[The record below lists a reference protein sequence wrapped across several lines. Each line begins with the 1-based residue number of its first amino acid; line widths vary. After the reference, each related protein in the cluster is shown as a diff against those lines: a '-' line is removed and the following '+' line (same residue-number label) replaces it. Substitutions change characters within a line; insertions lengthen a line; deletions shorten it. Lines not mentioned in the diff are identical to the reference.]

1 MRVWCKAGKT
11 SDHVLLDMSEI
22 NKAYSMYT
30 FLSGPPYYRDS
41 TTPTGRAGTDE
52 DHGDDSLTDDREEED
67 ARSSYSCDAGEAT
80 SSGFKEGTTH
90 AQSIRK
96 TLPVAT

>member
-1 MRVWCKAGKT
+1 
-11 SDHVLLDMSEI
+11 MSEI

-30 FLSGPPYYRDS
+30 FLSGPPYNRDS

-52 DHGDDSLTDDREEED
+52 DHGDDSLTDDREED
-67 ARSSYSCDAGEAT
+67 ARSSDSLDAGEAT